1 MESLRVSVRRWRG
14 LLFLA
19 PLVWLFSIGLAHADD
34 RFDIVGLRLGM
45 TPEQA
50 RQALLTH
57 GVEEARIVEQRGA
70 FTYSD
75 GMESLQT
82 KDFVRKISGG
92 LRAFVDGKERSD
104 SLVVH
109 FSPPPEGG
117 RVVAIWRLIE
127 NQADPLTGDEF
138 RNALVGKYGEP
149 LERDAS
155 ALRWLFGPG
164 SQNCAGGYGYT
175 EKTSMVRSVYRSAG
189 NRIYLDQFN
198 NRKVKSLDDCANTL
212 QYTVRALS
220 DRPAKWVEAIM
231 VDVQGAVKAEQAAN
245 AWVASLAAEAVAR
258 RKGQGKGPKL

>member
-1 MESLRVSVRRWRG
+1 MGCVRFSVRRWPA

-19 PLVWLFSIGLAHADD
+19 PLIWLSSIGIAHSDD
-34 RFDIVGLRLGM
+34 GFDIVGLRLGM
-45 TPEQA
+45 TPEEALQA
-50 RQALLTH
+50 MRAH
-57 GVEEARIVEQRGA
+57 GVKQSTINESRQVFSYG
-70 FTYSD
+70 D
-75 GMESLQT
+75 GLESFKT
-82 KDFVRKISGG
+82 KDFIHSLVGMVDE
-92 LRAFVDGKERSD
+92 FVDGKRRTD
-104 SLVVH
+104 TFNLY

-117 RVVAIWRLIE
+117 RVVAIRRVIE
-127 NQADPLTGDEF
+127 NQVDPITGDEF

-149 LERDAS
+149 LERDAH